1 MADCMLLSLANEVF
15 EKIVDYCVSA
25 QELHEH
31 GDSLYTLY
39 ALACTCKQIYVF
51 LFGNNCYFYNRFT
64 AGHRR
69 LLMKDRKYVSS
80 SRCTSQTLSGLST
93 VFQEISRQTQMML
106 AFPRL
111 SDVKTPSRKLI
122 TLDEYGKPIPLL
134 SSVSCFFSLDDCVY
148 IPYTR
153 SLYYKAE
160 LLVSDTPIPDLYF
173 ASVVKSK
180 INNFT
185 RVVIFVDRDGQIVN
199 HTSNA
204 SPIYVI
210 TLSDH
215 LPLCDKHINCLLR
228 WYSLLYGENKY
239 FVICYK
245 KLWYSHDVTVIHCVN
260 YDKVRLYMPGIERK
274 RRHEFVESSQNR
286 LTAVYQ
292 QLKKLKT
299 MSPVDCMKWERQLGQ
314 LEDLV
319 KIKRLKL

>member
-1 MADCMLLSLANEVF
+1 MTDCMLLSLANEVL
-15 EKIVDYCVSA
+15 EKIVTYSVSG
-25 QELHEH
+25 QDQHQH
-31 GDSLYTLY
+31 GDSIYTLY
-39 ALACTCKQIYVF
+39 ALGCTCKQMYVF

-64 AGHRR
+64 AGQRR

-80 SRCTSQTLSGLST
+80 SRCTSQTLSGLSP

-111 SDVKTPSRKLI
+111 LDVKTPSRTII
-122 TLDEYGKPIPLL
+122 TLDEYGKPIPHL
-134 SSVSCFFSLDDCVY
+134 SSVSRFFSLDDCVY

-153 SLYYKAE
+153 SLFYKAE

-173 ASVVKSK
+173 ASVMRSKS
-180 INNFT
+180 NNLT
-185 RVVIFVDRDGQIVN
+185 RVVIFVDRKGQIVN
-199 HTSNA
+199 HTSNTV
-204 SPIYVI
+204 PIYVI

-228 WYSLLYGENKY
+228 WYSLLYGEEQH
-239 FVICYK
+239 FVICFK

-274 RRHEFVESSQNR
+274 RRHEFVESSQHR
-286 LTAVYQ
+286 LTEVYRS
-292 QLKKLKT
+292 LKRLKT
-299 MSPVDCMKWERQLGQ
+299 MSPMDCIKWERQLGQ
-314 LEDLV
+314 LEDLM